1 MPALRA
7 TPGGWYEAESSDDT
21 RVGVVACDG
30 CECARLIERSDR
42 SVRPKYGRLYELS
55 HFPES
60 DCAAEHPVSRGY
72 GKFYPAGGLQ
82 RGESPIPDLIQV
94 GHSDGQ
100 PIRVEC
106 DDR

>member
-7 TPGGWYEAESSDDT
+7 TPGGWYEAESSGDT
-21 RVGVVACDG
+21 RVGVVARDG
-30 CECARLIERSDR
+30 CECARLVECSDR

-55 HFPES
+55 HLPES
-60 DCAAEHPVSRGY
+60 DCAAEHPVSRGD
-72 GKFYPAGGLQ
+72 GNFTLQAAWRDESQYPI
-82 RGESPIPDLIQV
+82 SFKS

-100 PIRVEC
+100 PVRVEC